1 MDVSYVVHYAKNPRS
16 IGYYIKRTNDCPYS
30 SGNLFPG
37 YEASS
42 SDVQTDRLPKSARD
56 VATHDRGELR
66 AARRRR
72 RHRRE
77 TTQTNAARSP
87 ATPTIRSRQRKKD
100 ISSFRFPAGGQ
111 FRGRR
116 KFGRRRPKL
125 EPDQPRVDARTH
137 SFLTFHVPTLYY

>member
-1 MDVSYVVHYAKNPRS
+1 MQKNPRS

-37 YEASS
+37 HEASS

-87 ATPTIRSRQRKKD
+87 ATPTIRSRRREKTSRASD
-100 ISSFRFPAGGQ
+100 FRRSVNSGDVESSVDVVRNSNLISRESMQ
-111 FRGRR
+111 E
-116 KFGRRRPKL
+116 L
-125 EPDQPRVDARTH
+125 IH
-137 SFLTFHVPTLYY
+137 S